1 MKRFTLGD
9 LVFSPETLTPQ
20 VTLPRH
26 TAQTHSRDTGT
37 VSETTPGVMPAQVDK
52 GDRRLPNSHR
62 RPGLLVG
69 NVLCSTSV
77 SARCFS
83 G

>member
-1 MKRFTLGD
+1 MNRFTLGD

-20 VTLPRH
+20 DTLR
-26 TAQTHSRDTGT
+26 QTHSPDTGA
-37 VSETTPGVMPAQVDK
+37 VRETRTGMVPAQVDK
-52 GDRRLPNSHR
+52 GARCLPDSHR